1 MSKTHMTLS
10 DRVRI
15 QSGLEIMESF
25 KDIAKAIGKDCTSV
39 SREVR
44 RHVTVERKGCYGKGF
59 NDCRNKKVCHEVYDG
74 CPSEQCKR
82 EKCCYCPSFCMTAL
96 CRSYVK
102 EECEKL
108 VSPPYVCNG
117 CRSMS
122 KCTLEKHL
130 YKAEKAQKEYERTLS
145 ECRSGFA
152 IAEEEAAELG
162 SFLRNGL
169 RRGQSIYHIIQSVG
183 EEVVGY
189 SAKTIYTYVDAGVF
203 KDVGNLDLPRKVR
216 YRARKKSLRQNVKK
230 DRSCRIGRTYADY
243 IAFRRENPDVN
254 VVEMDSVEGRKG
266 IDEKCLLTIHFTN
279 SRLMLAYIR
288 ERNSSASVTEV
299 FDSLRK
305 LLGKDTFASLFPVLL
320 TDNGSEFSDPIQI
333 ETDPDSGVRLCR
345 VFYCDPRQCQQK
357 GSCENNHEFIRR
369 VIPKGKSMNEYD
381 QVKIDIMMSHINS
394 YMRAELGGRSPYDV
408 FSFMYGPNILEKLG
422 IRRID
427 PSEVILKPS
436 LLD

>member
-1 MSKTHMTLS
+1 MAKTHMTLS

-15 QSGLEIMESF
+15 QTGLESMESF
-25 KDIAKAIGKDCTSV
+25 KDIAKAIGKNCTSV

-44 RHVTVERKGCYGKGF
+44 KHVTVERKGCYGKGF

-96 CRSYVK
+96 CKSYVK
-102 EECEKL
+102 EECSRL
-108 VSPPYVCNG
+108 GRAPYVCNG

-130 YKAEKAQKEYERTLS
+130 YKAEKAQKEYERILS

-152 IAEEEAAELG
+152 IAEDEAAELG

-203 KDVGNLDLPRKVR
+203 EDVVNLDLPRKVR
-216 YRARKKSLRQNVKK
+216 YKARRKSLRQNVKK
-230 DRSCRIGRTYADY
+230 DSSCRIGRTYADY
-243 IAFRRENPDVN
+243 LAFRQENPDVN

-279 SRLMLAYIR
+279 SRLMLAFIR
-288 ERNSSASVTEV
+288 ERNSSTSVTEV

-305 LLGKDTFASLFPVLL
+305 LLGKDTFARLFPVLL
-320 TDNGSEFSDPIQI
+320 TDNGSEFSDPTRI
-333 ETDPDSGVRLCR
+333 ETDPDSGLQLCR
-345 VFYCDPRQCQQK
+345 LFYCDPRQSQQK

-381 QVKIDIMMSHINS
+381 QEKIDTMMSHINS

-422 IRRID
+422 IRQ
-427 PSEVILKPS
+427 S
-436 LLD
+436 